1 MSWKDKIRKLEAGFR
16 GMDEDEDEDEKR
28 PLIAITKEKLEQ
40 IEDELYDLSVKQ
52 LEDLFDALDDAL
64 NNID

>member
-1 MSWKDKIRKLEAGFR
+1 MMSWKDKIRK
-16 GMDEDEDEDEKR
+16 EDEDEKR

-40 IEDELYDLSVKQ
+40 IEDELYNLSVKQ

>member
-1 MSWKDKIRKLEAGFR
+1 MMSWKDKIRKEY
-16 GMDEDEDEDEKR
+16 EDEKR
-28 PLIAITKEKLEQ
+28 QLIAITKEKLEQ

>member
-1 MSWKDKIRKLEAGFR
+1 MMSWKDKIRK
-16 GMDEDEDEDEKR
+16 EDEDEKR

>member
-1 MSWKDKIRKLEAGFR
+1 MMNWKDKIRK
-16 GMDEDEDEDEKR
+16 EDENEKR

-40 IEDELYDLSVKQ
+40 IESELYDLSVKQ